1 MKPVKRIVL
10 ISALAATIFAAQ
22 VGLAFIPNVE
32 LVTLLFLLVAL
43 HLKPVD
49 AFLVSVVFAVL
60 EALVW
65 GLGDWVIGY
74 LWIWPL
80 WMSICV
86 LFKKING
93 VNPDRWALLGGLF
106 GLIFGFLFSLQH
118 AVPYGVTMGIAYW
131 IRGISFDIVHGISN
145 YILILICLVP
155 MHRAFTTLMRRW
167 EGKNGRHDENRG
179 PRDNGGIR

>member
-22 VGLAFIPNVE
+22 IGLAFIPNVE

-43 HLKPVD
+43 HLPPLD
-49 AFLVSVVFAVL
+49 ALAISMVFVVL

-80 WMSICV
+80 WMVIV
-86 LFKKING
+86 ILFRRING
-93 VNPDRWALLGGLF
+93 IKADRWALLGGLF
-106 GLIFGFLFSLQH
+106 GLLFGFLFSLQH
-118 AVPYGVTMGIAYW
+118 ALLYGPSMGVAYW

-145 YILILICLVP
+145 YILILLCLVP
-155 MHRAFTTLMRRW
+155 LHTAFSTLMRRW
-167 EGKNGRHDENRG
+167 EGKNGRHD
-179 PRDNGGIR
+179 